1 MALRN
6 RAAAAAAIAGI
17 WTGYNGLLYA
27 ADATKRYRIE
37 AAWFLLSA
45 ILIVIAIDAI
55 ARGSQPAPRSQSSN
69 PRKLIIGLAIFL
81 IGAAALYF
89 PILPIGL
96 LSDDFTLLARAESGA
111 LADPAWEFLRPL
123 PLLLWRILKA
133 PIALHALNIVLHGLN
148 AWLTAMVATRFGLRR
163 IAALLAGL
171 VFLAMPSS
179 VEAVA
184 WAAGVFDVLMVTLI
198 LGACVA
204 TTSMANGAKQFA
216 AIAALTAAALAT
228 KETAVITPAIL
239 LIASLG
245 ASKNLKNAAWPVAIS
260 AGVVAAYLAIRIAA
274 GFSSAPPSADMSGY
288 MLKEVLSRPFATL
301 GLPFHAELLKSHG
314 WIPYVFALLWPLLFA
329 MSASQWR
336 SDRATAI
343 RVLAGSTWIL
353 ASVLP
358 LATMLFIADDL
369 QGSRYVYLGSAAF
382 SIMLLALIAN
392 LDQTVQMLIVIS
404 LIALFAV
411 ATHSHQSAWIAAAH
425 ERDRVLAAFRDA
437 RIDCANGE
445 VRGLPDHVQ
454 GAYVFR
460 NGFNDAVRRITS
472 STPATCDLA
481 WDGERFT
488 VVR

>member
-37 AAWFLLSA
+37 SAWFLLSA

-148 AWLTAMVATRFGLRR
+148 AWRTAMVATRFGLRR

-239 LIASLG
+239 LIASCEPWRRRPVLG
-245 ASKNLKNAAWPVAIS
+245 S
-260 AGVVAAYLAIRIAA
+260 
-274 GFSSAPPSADMSGY
+274 
-288 MLKEVLSRPFATL
+288 
-301 GLPFHAELLKSHG
+301 
-314 WIPYVFALLWPLLFA
+314 
-329 MSASQWR
+329 R
-336 SDRATAI
+336 SDRPTGPSSRRPRSSRSPTSTVTA
-343 RVLAGSTWIL
+343 RSSMSP
-353 ASVLP
+353 ASP
-358 LATMLFIADDL
+358 H
-369 QGSRYVYLGSAAF
+369 SR
-382 SIMLLALIAN
+382 
-392 LDQTVQMLIVIS
+392 T
-404 LIALFAV
+404 
-411 ATHSHQSAWIAAAH
+411 
-425 ERDRVLAAFRDA
+425 RRA
-437 RIDCANGE
+437 RAS
-445 VRGLPDHVQ
+445 
-454 GAYVFR
+454 
-460 NGFNDAVRRITS
+460 S
-472 STPATCDLA
+472 STRA
-481 WDGERFT
+481 
-488 VVR
+488 